1 MIDNDQQIQDYLKE
15 NGIEAAKTESGLYY
29 KINAKGDGSHAN
41 AESSVTVNYTG
52 KLLDG
57 SVFDSN
63 KGISFGLNQV
73 IPGWTEGIQL
83 CEKEGSITLYIPSQL
98 GYGPNGIPGVIPP
111 SAVLVFDVDVLE
123 IR

>member
-1 MIDNDQQIQDYLKE
+1 MTDNDSQIQEYLKE
-15 NGIEAAKTESGLYY
+15 NNIEASKTESGLYY
-29 KINAKGDGSHAN
+29 KINAKGDGTNPIAQ
-41 AESSVTVNYTG
+41 SSVTVNYTG

-57 SVFDSN
+57 TVFDSN

-73 IPGWTEGIQL
+73 IAGWTEGIQL
-83 CEKEGSITLYIPSQL
+83 CEKDGSITLYIPAHL

-111 SAVLVFDVDVLE
+111 NAVLVFDVAVLE